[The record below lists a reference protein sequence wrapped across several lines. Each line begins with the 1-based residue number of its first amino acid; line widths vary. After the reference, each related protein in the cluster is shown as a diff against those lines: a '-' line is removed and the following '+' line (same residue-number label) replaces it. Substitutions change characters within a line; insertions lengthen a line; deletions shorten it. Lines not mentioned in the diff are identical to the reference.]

1 MPIPTTPNNLP
12 SLKKYLFGA
21 YKELNT
27 IEQNITWVGMQL
39 ELSHLEQAVI
49 LLEDR
54 RYYSH
59 KGIDLKSVFREIVKK
74 VTFRKHGGASTIEM
88 QFVRTCTGYKE
99 LTLRRKVFEM
109 ILAWALLHR
118 ANKLEILRSYLE
130 IAYFGT
136 GIKGQKQA
144 ATLVFGKLPEQLSET
159 ESYLL
164 ASMLVYPRPRDPSQN
179 WLNRIDKRARY
190 GMRLLTKIGG
200 IYLK

>member
-12 SLKKYLFGA
+12 SLKKYFFDA
-21 YKELNT
+21 YQELSN
-27 IEQNITWVGMQL
+27 IEDKIAWVGWHS
-39 ELSHLEQAVI
+39 ELSCLEQAVV

-59 KGIDLKSVFREIVKK
+59 AGIDLRSVFRETFKK
-74 VTFRKHGGASTIEM
+74 ITFRRHGGASTIEM

-109 ILAWALLHR
+109 FLAWALLHR

-136 GIKGQKQA
+136 GIRGQYQA
-144 ATLVFGKLPEQLSET
+144 STLIFGKLPEQLTET
-159 ESYLL
+159 ESYQL
-164 ASMLVYPRPRDPSQN
+164 ASMLVYPRPRIPSQE
-179 WLNRIDKRARY
+179 WLNRVNRRATY
-190 GMRLLTKIGG
+190 GMRLFTKIGG
-200 IYLK
+200 VYLK